1 MSDKSARVLKE
12 FLQQNRITKSEF
24 CRVADISR
32 FSLYKYLAGGNIHPK
47 AAKKIEQN
55 ILETFRIFLPHEKLI
70 D

>member
-32 FSLYKYLAGGNIHPK
+32 FSLYKYLAGGNVHPK
-47 AAKKIEQN
+47 TAKKIEQN
-55 ILETFRIFLPHEKLI
+55 ILETYRMFLPHEKLI